1 MKKEYKAPRLQ
12 ILSVKAS
19 NLLSG
24 SPYGYQGPL
33 SAPGFADDD
42 IFLEEDVV
50 IRWKHKSGVS
60 VLSKRHFYLTLWA
73 GDMIEEKIFCM
84 YAEN

>member
-1 MKKEYKAPRLQ
+1 MMKKEYKAPRLQ

-50 IRWKHKSGVS
+50 IR
-60 VLSKRHFYLTLWA
+60 
-73 GDMIEEKIFCM
+73 
-84 YAEN
+84 